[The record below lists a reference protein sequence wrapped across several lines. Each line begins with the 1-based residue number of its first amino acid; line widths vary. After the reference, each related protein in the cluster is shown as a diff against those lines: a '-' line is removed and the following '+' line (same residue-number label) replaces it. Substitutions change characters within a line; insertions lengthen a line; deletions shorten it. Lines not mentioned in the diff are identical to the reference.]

1 MTDYR
6 KMEYLGG
13 TLFVLVNFSNRYDSV
28 KIATD
33 HICHV
38 CFFIIGAQNTSPS
51 MVVRDNLLAIP
62 GGRIILLLL
71 LL

>member
-13 TLFVLVNFSNRYDSV
+13 TLFVLVNFSNKCDSV
-28 KIATD
+28 KIAAD

-38 CFFIIGAQNTSPS
+38 SFFIIEAQTNFPS
-51 MVVRDNLLAIP
+51 MVVRDHLLVIP
-62 GGRIILLLL
+62 GGRIMLLLL
-71 LL
+71 L

>member
-13 TLFVLVNFSNRYDSV
+13 ILFVLVNFSNRCDSV
-28 KIATD
+28 KIATY

-38 CFFIIGAQNTSPS
+38 SFFIIGAQNTFPS
-51 MVVRDNLLAIP
+51 MVVRDNLRDIP